1 MQMLTHKYTLPL
13 LVLATILVFWAFM
26 AHPQWDLVVARMAFV
41 DGKFLAD
48 RGGVVHGLRM
58 AFWNMALLMLIAAII
73 ALSLAHSYH
82 WPVRI
87 LSLRQWNIILWSFLL
102 GPGILVNALLKGFSQ
117 RARPYDLLSFGGDK
131 FYAPIG
137 QLSGQCDT
145 NCSFVSG
152 EVSGTTAF
160 CLGLVILIQ
169 HHQPRLG
176 PHKTRAAYLALAA
189 VFAFVFAHRVL
200 SGGHFLSDALLAALF
215 TALVFVFVAA
225 LWPQDAPPQRAA
237 GQGPQ

>member
-1 MQMLTHKYTLPL
+1 VQMLTHKYTLPL
-13 LVLATILVFWAFM
+13 LTIGTIVVFWLFM
-26 AHPQWDLVVARMAFV
+26 AHPQWDLAVARMAYG
-41 DGKFLAD
+41 DGRFWAD
-48 RGGVVHGLRM
+48 RGGLVHALRM
-58 AFWNMALLMLIAAII
+58 IFWNAALVMVVVAII
-73 ALSLAHSYH
+73 ALSLAHSYA
-82 WPVRI
+82 WPRR
-87 LSLRQWNIILWSFLL
+87 LLPAREWNIILWAFII
-102 GPGILVNALLKGFSQ
+102 GPGLLVNVLLKGFSQ

-160 CLGLVILIQ
+160 CLAMVILIQ

-176 PHKTRAAYLALAA
+176 ARWTRAAYGALAA
-189 VFAFVFAHRVL
+189 SLAYVIGHRVL

-225 LWPQDAPPQRAA
+225 LWPQQGEAPPSA
-237 GQGPQ
+237 